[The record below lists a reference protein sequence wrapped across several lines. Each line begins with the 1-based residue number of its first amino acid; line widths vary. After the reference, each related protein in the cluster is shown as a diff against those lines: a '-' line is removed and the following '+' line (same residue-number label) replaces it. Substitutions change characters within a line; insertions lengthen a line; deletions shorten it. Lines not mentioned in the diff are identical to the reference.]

1 MQIDPAVEQSARKLL
16 GHAMRA
22 ELEDA
27 ARLAS
32 SFSDAQFQQVLEL
45 CVATAGY
52 VVIDVCGMEWP
63 TEANL
68 RKIAKNVAEAGTKLD
83 LDPEAVFAFLSRV
96 VLHAEPLREVFMA
109 EQDAAMVPLLITSRI
124 LVVYCPQGRD
134 QWDYLDEIEDALEVA
149 SSLKPSVY
157 PAVFLRARR
166 AVDERNR

>member
-1 MQIDPAVEQSARKLL
+1 MQIDPTVEQSARKLL

-22 ELEDA
+22 ELDDV

-32 SFSDAQFQQVLEL
+32 SLSDAQFQQALEL

-68 RKIAKNVAEAGTKLD
+68 RKIAKNVAEAGTKLS
-83 LDPEAVFAFLSRV
+83 LDPEVVFAFLSRV
-96 VLHAEPLREVFMA
+96 ALRAEPLRDVFPA
-109 EQDAAMVPLLITSRI
+109 EQDAAMTPLLIASRI

-149 SSLKPSVY
+149 SSLKPSAY
-157 PAVFLRARR
+157 PAVFLRARL
-166 AVDERNR
+166 AVNERKS